1 MCYGRVVEYVWEFG
15 HQEARCMKFHIK
27 STMRLL
33 SMARIEALLYFDV
46 LSGCLCRHIH
56 VTLCKAHKFTQVQF
70 ILLAMFSFCGFVTL
84 DTLLHVLDIHSCSCC
99 YDSSGIGV
107 CVRACVHACVHVC
120 VRACM
125 CVCVTQNNTRLYILS
140 MCVASHA
147 NSLSF
152 IIGTCVC
159 VCVRA
164 CVCACV
170 HVCVRVC
177 MCVCV

>member
-84 DTLLHVLDIHSCSCC
+84 DTCYMYWTFTHVAVAMIAVVLV
-99 YDSSGIGV
+99 Y
-107 CVRACVHACVHVC
+107 ACVHVC
-120 VRACM
+120 MRACM
-125 CVCVTQNNTRLYILS
+125 C
-140 MCVASHA
+140 A
-147 NSLSF
+147 
-152 IIGTCVC
+152 
-159 VCVRA
+159 CVRA
-164 CVCACV
+164 CVCV
-170 HVCVRVC
+170 
-177 MCVCV
+177 